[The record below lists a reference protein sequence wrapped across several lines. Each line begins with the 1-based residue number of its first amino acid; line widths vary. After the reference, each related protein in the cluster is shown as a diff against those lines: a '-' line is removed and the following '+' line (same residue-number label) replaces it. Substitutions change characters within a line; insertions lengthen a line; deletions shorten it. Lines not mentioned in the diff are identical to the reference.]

1 MTVIEWTALLPLVIL
16 AMTPA
21 AAMVALAVCRSY
33 RMTCTIAAAGLLL
46 AFLALFRSFAPAPLQ
61 VTPLLMID
69 RYALFFIGLMVSA
82 GFVVVLLSYEYMKVR
97 EERREEFYILV
108 LTALLGSAILAC
120 ACHLA
125 SLFLGLEILSVS
137 LYALIAYHHGIRSSI
152 EAGIKYLVLAS
163 FSSAFLVFGTAL
175 VYAESGTLEITR
187 MALTVVAPGTGP
199 VLQAGT
205 ILIVIG
211 IAFKLAVVPFHMWA
225 PDIYEGSP
233 APVTAFIAT
242 VSKGAVFAFLLRS
255 FSQVDFIREG
265 AIAVFFTLM
274 AVASMFAGNLLAL
287 FQDNVKRLLAYSS
300 VAHMGYLL
308 VAFLADGPIRVA
320 AVAFYLVAYFV
331 TTLGAFG
338 VVTVLSGE
346 SRDADALDDYRG
358 LFYRRPWLAGIFTA
372 MLLSLAGI
380 PMTAGFIGKFYLM
393 TAGVG
398 NALWMLVM
406 SLVITSAIGLY
417 YYLRVVVVLYEPQA
431 ETPTVSAA
439 LPAATAALT
448 AMVLLLLWLGIY
460 PGPVVEMIQAMGTI
474 GY

>member
-1 MTVIEWTALLPLVIL
+1 MTAIEWTALLPLVIL

-21 AAMVALAVCRSY
+21 AAMVALTVRRSY

-46 AFLALFRSFAPAPLQ
+46 AFFALFGSFAPAPLQ

-97 EERREEFYILV
+97 AERREEFYILV

-346 SRDADALDDYRG
+346 RRDADALDDYRG

-398 NALWMLVM
+398 TALWMLVM

>member
-1 MTVIEWTALLPLVIL
+1 
-16 AMTPA
+16 
-21 AAMVALAVCRSY
+21 
-33 RMTCTIAAAGLLL
+33 
-46 AFLALFRSFAPAPLQ
+46 
-61 VTPLLMID
+61 
-69 RYALFFIGLMVSA
+69 
-82 GFVVVLLSYEYMKVR
+82 
-97 EERREEFYILV
+97 
-108 LTALLGSAILAC
+108 
-120 ACHLA
+120 
-125 SLFLGLEILSVS
+125 
-137 LYALIAYHHGIRSSI
+137 
-152 EAGIKYLVLAS
+152 
-163 FSSAFLVFGTAL
+163 
-175 VYAESGTLEITR
+175 
-187 MALTVVAPGTGP
+187 
-199 VLQAGT
+199 
-205 ILIVIG
+205 
-211 IAFKLAVVPFHMWA
+211 
-225 PDIYEGSP
+225 
-233 APVTAFIAT
+233 
-242 VSKGAVFAFLLRS
+242 
-255 FSQVDFIREG
+255 
-265 AIAVFFTLM
+265 
-274 AVASMFAGNLLAL
+274 
-287 FQDNVKRLLAYSS
+287 
-300 VAHMGYLL
+300 MGYLL

-346 SRDADALDDYRG
+346 RRDADALDDYRG

-398 NALWMLVM
+398 TALWMLVM

-431 ETPTVSAA
+431 ETPAVSAG

>member
-1 MTVIEWTALLPLVIL
+1 MTAIEWTALLPLVIL

-21 AAMVALAVCRSY
+21 AAMVALTVRRSY

-46 AFLALFRSFAPAPLQ
+46 AFFALFGSFAPAPLQ

-97 EERREEFYILV
+97 AERREEFYILV

-187 MALTVVAPGTGP
+187 MALAVVAPGAGP
-199 VLQAGT
+199 ALQAGT

-346 SRDADALDDYRG
+346 RRDADALDDYRG

-398 NALWMLVM
+398 TALWMLVM

-431 ETPTVSAA
+431 ETPAVSAA

>member
-1 MTVIEWTALLPLVIL
+1 MTAIEWTALLPLVIL

-21 AAMVALAVCRSY
+21 AAMVALTVRRSY

-46 AFLALFRSFAPAPLQ
+46 AFFALFGSFAPAPLQ

-97 EERREEFYILV
+97 AERREEFYILV

-187 MALTVVAPGTGP
+187 MALAVVAPGAGP

-346 SRDADALDDYRG
+346 RRDADALDDYRG

-398 NALWMLVM
+398 TALWMLVM

>member
-46 AFLALFRSFAPAPLQ
+46 AFFALFGSFAPAPLQ

-187 MALTVVAPGTGP
+187 MALAVVAPGAGP
-199 VLQAGT
+199 ALQAGT

-346 SRDADALDDYRG
+346 RRDADALDDYRG

-398 NALWMLVM
+398 TALWMLVM

-431 ETPTVSAA
+431 ETPAVSAA